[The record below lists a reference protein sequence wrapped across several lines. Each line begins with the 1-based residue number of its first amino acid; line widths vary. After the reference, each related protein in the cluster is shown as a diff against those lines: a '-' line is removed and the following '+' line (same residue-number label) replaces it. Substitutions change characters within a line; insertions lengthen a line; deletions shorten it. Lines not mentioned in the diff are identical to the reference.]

1 MWFQT
6 PESSVKSLF
15 HDPPGSHKI
24 ITLLVFVAIYF
35 ALSNITYGLN
45 VSLGIFIP
53 CLLVGAAWG
62 RLFASFMQLAFPH
75 ATFIDPGKYALVGAA
90 AQLGGTVRMTISLA
104 VILVETTGNIW
115 FALPIILTL
124 TTSKWIGDY
133 FNEGI
138 YDTQI
143 LMSKVP
149 FLSWHAP
156 EKFQNMKAKKIMSEQ
171 VVTVRMK
178 ESVEYIIDILKNTT
192 HGGFPVVDNVDN
204 INRSNGR
211 LRGFIL
217 RSQLIVILK
226 NSLFEETKRFWESRV
241 SIEKFRNEYPR
252 YPNIEDIR
260 LTTDKHAKNYTI
272 SMEIFMN
279 PSPYKV
285 NQLTSIPRIYGLF
298 RALGLRHLSVV
309 DDDNLLTGIIT
320 RKDFL
325 K

>member
-24 ITLLVFVAIYF
+24 STLLVFVPIYF

-62 RLFASFMQLAFPH
+62 RLIASFMQLAFPH
-75 ATFIDPGKYALVGAA
+75 ASFINPGKYALVGAA

-104 VILVETTGNIW
+104 VILIECTGNIW
-115 FALPIILTL
+115 FALPIICTL
-124 TTSKWIGDY
+124 TMAKWIGDY

-143 LMSKVP
+143 KMSKVP
-149 FLSWHAP
+149 FLPWHCP
-156 EKFQNMKAKKIMSEQ
+156 EKVSALKAKKIMSEQ
-171 VVTVRMK
+171 IVTVRMK
-178 ESVEYIIDILKNTT
+178 ESVEYIVNILKNSP
-192 HGGFPVVDNVDN
+192 HGGFPVVDNIDS
-204 INRSNGR
+204 INRSYGR

-226 NSLFEETKRFWESRV
+226 HSLFEETKKFWESEI

-252 YPNIEDIR
+252 YPNIDDIR
-260 LTTDKHAKNYTI
+260 LTTDKLAKNYTI

-285 NQLTSIPRIYGLF
+285 NQLTSVPRIYGLF
-298 RALGLRHLSVV
+298 RALGLRHLLVV
-309 DDDNLLTGIIT
+309 DDDNILTGIIT
-320 RKDFL
+320 RNDFL